1 MMSALYDH
9 PLYRALL
16 HTSKRAAPYMLEAD
30 LDGAAWVYR
39 PHRRLLTVSPTC
51 TTDGLA
57 VGLAAALAAST
68 NDLGPGPIS
77 NSDWWAKFGHRLV
90 NALAAIFRTH
100 KRLQDTP

>member
-1 MMSALYDH
+1 MTNALYDH

-51 TTDGLA
+51 TSAVLA
-57 VGLAAALAAST
+57 VGLAAALDAST
-68 NDLGPGPIS
+68 HDLGPGPIS
-77 NSDWWAKFGHRLV
+77 DSNCLAKLGQRLV
-90 NALAAIFRTH
+90 DALDAINSTRRRMLGVT
-100 KRLQDTP
+100 

>member
-1 MMSALYDH
+1 MSALYDH

-30 LDGAAWVYR
+30 LDGLWEYR

-51 TTDGLA
+51 TNAVLA

-77 NSDWWAKFGHRLV
+77 DSDYSAKLGQRLV
-90 NALAAIFRTH
+90 DALAAIYSTLRRMLGVT
-100 KRLQDTP
+100 